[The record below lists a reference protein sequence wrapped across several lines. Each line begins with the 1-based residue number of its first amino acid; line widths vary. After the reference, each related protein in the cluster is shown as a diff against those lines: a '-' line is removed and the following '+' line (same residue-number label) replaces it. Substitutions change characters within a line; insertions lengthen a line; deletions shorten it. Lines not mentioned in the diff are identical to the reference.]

1 MAIGM
6 ALILAGAMWLTLSS
20 STAAQIERGGPDAQP
35 TAASEATVE
44 LAPGATPTIDRL
56 AAPPTVPSPNQADI
70 GAQVYWHNCQPCHGD
85 VGQGLT
91 DEWRAQYPEEEQNCW
106 QSGCHGKTPYELGHR
121 LPESVPAVIGEGAL
135 AKFGT
140 MAQVYNYMRVEMPYF
155 YPGTLSDEEYLSLA
169 AHLARENGIW
179 DGQSL
184 TANNLAD
191 YRLQPAASDIVQA
204 TPEGAAVPT
213 PVPPPLSVNGYR
225 LGVTELGIL
234 LFCVVAMVSL
244 AGAILWLRR
253 GRSI

>member
-1 MAIGM
+1 M
-6 ALILAGAMWLTLSS
+6 ILAGMMWLVLSG
-20 STAAQIERGGPDAQP
+20 STTAQIERGGPDAQP
-35 TAASEATVE
+35 AASPEATQEVV
-44 LAPGATPTIDRL
+44 PGATPTIDRL

-121 LPESVPAVIGEGAL
+121 LPESVPAVVGEGAL

-184 TANNLAD
+184 TADNLAN
-191 YRLQPAASDIVQA
+191 YRLQPAALAIAQS
-204 TPEGAAVPT
+204 TPEVTPTPT
-213 PVPPPLSVNGYR
+213 PVPLPSSGSGLR
-225 LGVTELGIL
+225 LGVRELGIL
-234 LFCVVAMVSL
+234 LFCVVAVVAL
-244 AGAILWLRR
+244 AGVFLWLKR
-253 GRSI
+253 GR